1 MLDFNIST
9 TCAKDSSKCKLF
21 FSDDHDMLKEDVEDY
36 NLKEL
41 FEDDEIT
48 RLMANCVICLSFV
61 LLQDCNFWNFILCV
75 FFKSL
80 LHKQI

>member
-9 TCAKDSSKCKLF
+9 TCTKGSSKCKLF
-21 FSDDHDMLKEDVEDY
+21 FGDDCDMSKEVVEDY

-48 RLMANCVICLSFV
+48 RLMANCVIWLKF
-61 LLQDCNFWNFILCV
+61 CV
-75 FFKSL
+75 TSRL
-80 LHKQI
+80 